1 MQWTSHF
8 FEVVIVASCNE
19 SVSLPEKKTQTGLY
33 VSITQVPHSILMPC
47 FSPFFGWVT
56 GILHPPSGDE
66 GTERTWFEP
75 EQRPS
80 KCGPKRLVNGKEQA
94 KRLGEPP

>member
-19 SVSLPEKKTQTGLY
+19 SVSLPEKKSQTGLY
-33 VSITQVPHSILMPC
+33 VSITPSASQHSDAI

-75 EQRPS
+75 EQRPK
-80 KCGPKRLVNGKEQA
+80 KCGPKQSVNGKEQA